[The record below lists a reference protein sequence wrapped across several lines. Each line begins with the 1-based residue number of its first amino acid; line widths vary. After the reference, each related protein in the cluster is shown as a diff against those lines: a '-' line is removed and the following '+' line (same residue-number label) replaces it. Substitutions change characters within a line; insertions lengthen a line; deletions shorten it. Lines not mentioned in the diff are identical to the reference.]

1 MVKILYVEDEPAL
14 GKIVKES
21 LQSRNFEVS
30 MAEDGLAGLRLFEA
44 NQPDICVLDIMLPKM
59 NGYTLA
65 AEIRKLQPKMPI
77 IFLTAKSQ
85 LDDVLKGFQ
94 VGGNDYLKKPF
105 SLEEL
110 IIRIENLFNLTS
122 GQTSNQAKLRFGNFI
137 FNPSRFELL
146 GPNEQARRLSHKEA
160 GILHLLIQHINCTL
174 ERKKIL
180 LELWGDDSY
189 FNSRNL
195 DVYITKLRDYLRED
209 PRVEIITIK
218 GIGYY
223 FSCGEGL

>member
-21 LQSRNFEVS
+21 LQSRNFEVF
-30 MAEDGLAGLRLFEA
+30 MAEDGLAGLRLFETK
-44 NQPDICVLDIMLPKM
+44 QPDICVLDIMLPKM
-59 NGYTLA
+59 DGYTLA
-65 AEIRKLQPKMPI
+65 AEIRKLHPKMPI

-85 LDDVLKGFQ
+85 LEDVLKGFQ

-110 IIRIENLFNLTS
+110 IIRIQNLLNLTS
-122 GQTSNQAKLRFGNFI
+122 GQTQNHDKCRFGSFT
-137 FNPSRFELL
+137 FFPSRFEIH
-146 GPNEQARRLSHKEA
+146 GPSGIVRRLSYKEA
-160 GILHLLIQHINCTL
+160 GILHLLIQHSNSTL

-209 PRVEIITIK
+209 PQVEIITIK

-223 FSCGEGL
+223 FSFGSGT

>member
-21 LQSRNFEVS
+21 LQSRNYEVS
-30 MAEDGLAGLRLFEA
+30 MAEDGLAGLHLLET
-44 NQPDICVLDIMLPKM
+44 NQPDICVLDIMLPKVD
-59 NGYTLA
+59 GYTLA
-65 AEIRKLQPKMPI
+65 TEIRKLHPKIPI

-85 LDDVLKGFQ
+85 LDDVLKGFE

-110 IIRIENLFNLTS
+110 IIRIENLLNLTS
-122 GQTSNQAKLRFGNFI
+122 GQSTNHAKFKFGNFT
-137 FNPSRFELL
+137 FNPSRFELH
-146 GPNEQARRLSHKEA
+146 GVINQVRRLSHKEA
-160 GILHLLIQHINCTL
+160 GILHLLIQHSNSTL

-209 PRVEIITIK
+209 PSVKIITIK

-223 FSCGEGL
+223 FSYEK

>member
-1 MVKILYVEDEPAL
+1 MTKILYVEDEPSL

-21 LQSRNFEVS
+21 LQSRKYEVV
-30 MAEDGLAGLRLFEA
+30 MAEDGLAGLSLLESH
-44 NQPDICVLDIMLPKM
+44 QPDICVLDIMLPKM
-59 NGYTLA
+59 DGYTLA
-65 AEIRKLQPKMPI
+65 QNIRNIHPKMPI

-85 LDDVLKGFQ
+85 LDDVLKGFK

-110 IIRIENLFNLTS
+110 IIRIENLLTLTH
-122 GQTSNQAKLRFGNFI
+122 GQNSNQKEINFGRFTFSPN
-137 FNPSRFELL
+137 RYELK
-146 GPNEQARRLSHKEA
+146 GPESEVRRLSHKEA
-160 GILHLLIQHINCTL
+160 GILSLLLQHSNSTL

-180 LELWGDDSY
+180 LELWDDDSY

-195 DVYITKLRDYLRED
+195 DVYITKLRDFLKAD
-209 PRVEIITIK
+209 PGVEIITIK

-223 FSCGEGL
+223 FSCPD